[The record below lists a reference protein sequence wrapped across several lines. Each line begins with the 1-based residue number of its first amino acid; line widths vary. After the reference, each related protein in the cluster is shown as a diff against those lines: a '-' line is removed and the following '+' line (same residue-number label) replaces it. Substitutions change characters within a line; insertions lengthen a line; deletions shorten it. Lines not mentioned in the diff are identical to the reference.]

1 MMPSQPDVA
10 GDGVLAHTDK
20 SAGLAD
26 AAALGDMGEE
36 GENFVLRQVGVEQ
49 RSAFSLGKPGL
60 AGLAIEQAALL
71 GTVVSAHGEVAV
83 AAFAVVQTTRI
94 LAAEDCEVVHDKGW
108 FHVVQG

>member
-1 MMPSQPDVA
+1 MVPGQPDVA
-10 GDGVLAHTDK
+10 GDGGLAHADK

-49 RSAFSLGKPGL
+49 GRAFSLGKAGL

-71 GTVVSAHGEVAV
+71 GTVVSAHSEVAV
-83 AAFAVVQTTRI
+83 AAFAVVQTIRI
-94 LAAEDCEVVHDKGW
+94 LAAEECKVIHDKGW

>member
-36 GENFVLRQVGVEQ
+36 GEDFVLCQVGVEQ
-49 RSAFSLGKPGL
+49 GRPFRS
-60 AGLAIEQAALL
+60 ENQAL
-71 GTVVSAHGEVAV
+71 
-83 AAFAVVQTTRI
+83 
-94 LAAEDCEVVHDKGW
+94 
-108 FHVVQG
+108 